1 MPTKALHFSDVEKKA
16 ILSTAYEVVL
26 ADGSIHPTE
35 VAAIKKLIASMDLT
49 NSLAKEAQEMS
60 IDEALVPLNNMDYD
74 KKKVLAKILDDIA
87 MADEVLHENE
97 MELIIDTFKNI
108 GIGSETE

>member
-74 KKKVLAKILDDIA
+74 KKRCWQIWMILPWL
-87 MADEVLHENE
+87 MRFFMKMKWN
-97 MELIIDTFKNI
+97 
-108 GIGSETE
+108 

>member
-35 VAAIKKLIASMDLT
+35 VAAIKKLIATMDLT